1 MKDRLESVGYRA
13 TLLRDDGFN
22 HDYDVQRTTLSGKIN
37 PVRQTNQLSSE
48 NSEKGHALAMAHPHL
63 SRVLVT
69 GASGTLGYNIV
80 RHLGLKHTSTSIRL
94 LMRRPDPTLFA
105 DLANV
110 SLDQVDISDTPRLTQ
125 AVLDYQPNAIVHC
138 AASGVRPSK
147 IGWFD
152 LIRLNVS
159 ASVALFEA
167 SCEVD
172 QCHFVHMS
180 TGLVY
185 SEQNRPCRES
195 DPIDTL
201 HPYGASK
208 AAADCLLRAGAERLK
223 RHLTVLRPFSFTGL
237 HDGGDRLFPSLLRS
251 ALKGEPFSMSAGMQI
266 RDYCAVQ
273 DVAEAVCLILEEGTL
288 PGRDVF
294 NLGSGQSISL
304 RGIVSSVCRQLGLD
318 IELRLGEMQFH
329 PYEPMHLVADI
340 HLARS
345 LGWQPR
351 TNLAYAVW
359 QLAQSQFPELQ
370 VTQPERYR

>member
-1 MKDRLESVGYRA
+1 MP
-13 TLLRDDGFN
+13 
-22 HDYDVQRTTLSGKIN
+22 Q
-37 PVRQTNQLSSE
+37 
-48 NSEKGHALAMAHPHL
+48 PHL
-63 SRVLVT
+63 ERVLVT
-69 GASGTLGYNIV
+69 GATGTLGYNIV
-80 RHLGLKHTSTSIRL
+80 RRLGRIHPATSVRV
-94 LMRRPDPTLFA
+94 LMRRLDDTLFA

-110 SLDQVDISDTPRLTQ
+110 SLVHVDIVDTPRLTK
-125 AVLDYQPNAIVHC
+125 AVLDFQPTAIIHC

-152 LIRLNVS
+152 LIRLNVT

-167 SCEVD
+167 SCEIEH
-172 QCHFVHMS
+172 CHFIHMS

-185 SEQNRPCRES
+185 GEQSRPCREG

-251 ALKGEPFSMSAGMQI
+251 ALKGEPFSMSAGTQI
-266 RDYCAVQ
+266 RDFCAVQ
-273 DVAEAVCLILEEGTL
+273 DVAEAVCLVLEEGML

-294 NLGSGQSISL
+294 NIGSGLSISL
-304 RGIVSSVCRQLGLD
+304 RGIVGSVCRQLGLD
-318 IELRLGEMQFH
+318 VDLRLGDMPFH
-329 PYEPMHLVADI
+329 PYEPMNLVADI
-340 HLARS
+340 HLAQS

-370 VTQPERYR
+370 VTQPEQYR

>member
-1 MKDRLESVGYRA
+1 M
-13 TLLRDDGFN
+13 
-22 HDYDVQRTTLSGKIN
+22 
-37 PVRQTNQLSSE
+37 
-48 NSEKGHALAMAHPHL
+48 
-63 SRVLVT
+63 T

-80 RHLGLKHTSTSIRL
+80 QRFGQTHPATSIRL
-94 LMRRPDPTLFA
+94 LMRRPDSTLFA
-105 DLANV
+105 NLANV
-110 SLDQVDISDTPRLTQ
+110 GIEQVDIADTLRLSK
-125 AVLDYQPNAIVHC
+125 AVLDFQPNAIVHC
-138 AASGVRPSK
+138 AASGVRPSA
-147 IGWFD
+147 IDWFD

-167 SCEVD
+167 SCKVD
-172 QCHFVHMS
+172 RCHFIHMS

-185 SEQNRPCRES
+185 GEQSRPCREG

-223 RHLTVLRPFSFTGL
+223 RHLTLLRPFSFTGL
-237 HDGGDRLFPSLLRS
+237 HDGGNRLFPSLLRC
-251 ALKGEPFSMSAGMQI
+251 AMEGKPFAMSAGTQI
-266 RDYCAVQ
+266 RDFCAVQ

-304 RGIVSSVCRQLGLD
+304 RGIVGSVCRQLGLEVD
-318 IELRLGEMQFH
+318 LHLGELPFH
-329 PYEPMHLVADI
+329 PYEPMNLVADI

-345 LGWQPR
+345 LGWRPR

-359 QLAQSQFPELQ
+359 QLAQSQFPEIN
-370 VTQPERYR
+370 VTQPEQYR